1 MYIEQPAT
9 RCKAHNFYDNAFYRL
24 SEINITSILTTSVLQ
39 HAELEAKQAALA
51 ETEQE
56 REETT
61 RQLLELRFR
70 VTELEALSLDHDDM
84 QAKVQTLGKQ
94 LSDKVRT

>member
-1 MYIEQPAT
+1 M
-9 RCKAHNFYDNAFYRL
+9 
-24 SEINITSILTTSVLQ
+24 TTSVLQ

-94 LSDKVRT
+94 LSEKVRT